1 MSQIMSEN
9 VDMVTSPPYAILY
22 GWWIPNPI
30 YGYRYGV
37 GIMRLIRKVV
47 DMRSEIGESGSEKE
61 LCTLLRSKS

>member
-1 MSQIMSEN
+1 MSEN

-37 GIMRLIRKVV
+37 WIMGLVPTVV
-47 DMRSEIGESGSEKE
+47 DMRPEIGELGSDKE
-61 LCTLLRSKS
+61 